1 MNINSIFWLA
11 LILVGGLLG
20 YLVRHL
26 SSYRLKDSFEEKIKN
41 QLDEAKSKAKE
52 IVLEA
57 QGKSAGIIEETKKE
71 ERERKSQMDKLE
83 ERIAKKEEL
92 AEKQINDLR
101 AKESELSRV
110 AEGVKKSQLEIE
122 GLAKKA
128 EEEIE
133 KRAGLTPEEAK
144 EIILKKT
151 REKYQ
156 EDLISTVQKLERERK
171 EEIEKKSLEI
181 ISTALGR
188 YSRSHISEMT
198 TSVFPLEN
206 EDLKGKI
213 IGREGRNIKALE
225 RATGV
230 EFIIDEAPDYIVIS
244 SFDPMRREIANLALK
259 KLIKDGRIQPARI
272 EEKVEEA
279 KQEINKRITEIG
291 EEAVYEVGIY
301 DLPKEIIQLVGRL
314 HFRTS
319 YGQNA
324 LVHSIEV
331 AHLSG
336 MIASELG
343 VGVNA
348 DVAKKAGL
356 LHDIGKAIDH
366 EVQGNH
372 VELGQKILK
381 KYGVSDDVINAMLA
395 HHEDYPFSTP
405 ESFIIA
411 AADALS
417 AARPGA
423 RRENMETYIKR
434 LEDLEKIATAFEGV
448 KAAYAISGGRE
459 IRIFVV
465 PEKIDDFG
473 AFQLAR
479 DIAAKIEGELKY
491 PGEIKVNIIRE
502 IRAVEYAK

>member
-1 MNINSIFWLA
+1 MNSNLIVWAI
-11 LILVGGLLG
+11 LILIGAVIG

-26 SSYRLKDSFEEKIKN
+26 NSSRLKNSVEEKIKR
-41 QLDEAKSKAKE
+41 QLEEARSKAKE
-52 IVLEA
+52 IILEA
-57 QGKSAGIIEETKKE
+57 QEKSASIIEETKKE
-71 ERERKSQMDKLE
+71 ERERKLQIDKAQ
-83 ERIAKKEEL
+83 ERIVKKEE
-92 AEKQINDLR
+92 AVEKQLSDLR
-101 AKESELSRV
+101 VREIELDRNI
-110 AEGVKKSQLEIE
+110 EEVKKEK
-122 GLAKKA
+122 LAVEELKKKA
-128 EEEIE
+128 EQEVE
-133 KRAGLTPEEAK
+133 KRANLTPEQAK
-144 EIILKKT
+144 TIILEKAK
-151 REKYQ
+151 EKYQ
-156 EDLISTVQKLERERK
+156 EDLVSTLQKLERERK
-171 EEIEKKSLEI
+171 EEVEKKVLEI
-181 ISTALGR
+181 LLTAIGR
-188 YSRSHISEMT
+188 YSRSHISEIT

-259 KLIKDGRIQPARI
+259 KLVKDGRIQPARI

-279 KQEINKRITEIG
+279 KQEINKRVNEIG

-301 DLPKEIIQLVGRL
+301 DLPKEIIQLIGRL

-331 AHLSG
+331 AHLSA

-343 VGVNA
+343 INA
-348 DVAKKAGL
+348 EVAKKAGL

-381 KYGVSDDVINAMLA
+381 KYGIAEDIIKTMMA
-395 HHEDYPFSTP
+395 HHEDYPFATP
-405 ESFIIA
+405 EAFVVA
-411 AADALS
+411 AADTLS

-423 RRENMETYIKR
+423 RRENMENYIKR
-434 LEDLEKIATAFEGV
+434 LEDLEKIATGFEGV
-448 KAAYAISGGRE
+448 KSAYAISGGRE
-459 IRIFVV
+459 LRIFVI

-502 IRAVEYAK
+502 MRAVEYAR

>member
-1 MNINSIFWLA
+1 MNSNPILWA
-11 LILVGGLLG
+11 ILVLIGVAVG
-20 YLVRHL
+20 YLIRHL
-26 SSYRLKDSFEEKIKN
+26 SSSRLNNSIEEKVKKQFEE
-41 QLDEAKSKAKE
+41 ARTKAKE

-57 QGKSAGIIEETKKE
+57 QGKSASIIEETKKE
-71 ERERKSQMDKLE
+71 ERERKLQIDKE
-83 ERIAKKEEL
+83 QERIIKKEETVEKQL
-92 AEKQINDLR
+92 SDLRVKETELGRTMEEVKAEKSVL
-101 AKESELSRV
+101 EEL
-110 AEGVKKSQLEIE
+110 K
-122 GLAKKA
+122 KKA
-128 EEEIE
+128 DQEIE
-133 KRAGLTPEEAK
+133 KKAGLTPEQAK
-144 EIILKKT
+144 ILILEKT
-151 REKYQ
+151 KEKYQ
-156 EDLISTVQKLERERK
+156 EDLVSTVQKLERERK
-171 EEIEKKSLEI
+171 EEVEKKILEI
-181 ISTALGR
+181 LLTAIGR
-188 YSRSHISEMT
+188 YSRSHISEIT

-259 KLIKDGRIQPARI
+259 KLVKDGRIQPARI

-279 KQEINKRITEIG
+279 KQEINKRVSEIG

-331 AHLSG
+331 AHLSA

-343 VGVNA
+343 INA

-381 KYGVSDDVINAMLA
+381 KYGVAEDVIETMMA

-405 ESFIIA
+405 ESFVVA

-423 RRENMETYIKR
+423 RRENMENYIKR
-434 LEDLEKIATAFEGV
+434 LEDLEKIATGFEGV
-448 KAAYAISGGRE
+448 KSAFAISGGRE

-502 IRAVEYAK
+502 VRAVEYAK

>member
-1 MNINSIFWLA
+1 MNSNPIFWA
-11 LILVGGLLG
+11 ILVLIGVAVG
-20 YLVRHL
+20 YLIRHL
-26 SSYRLKDSFEEKIKN
+26 SSSRLKNSIEEKVKR
-41 QLDEAKSKAKE
+41 QFEEAKSKAKE

-57 QGKSAGIIEETKKE
+57 QEKSASIIEETKKE
-71 ERERKSQMDKLE
+71 ERERKLQIDKE
-83 ERIAKKEEL
+83 QERIIKKEETI
-92 AEKQINDLR
+92 EKQLSDLR
-101 AKESELSRV
+101 VKEEELGRNT
-110 AEGVKKSQLEIE
+110 EDIKKEKSVLEE
-122 GLAKKA
+122 LKKKA
-128 EEEIE
+128 DQEVE
-133 KRAGLTPEEAK
+133 KRAGLTPEQAK
-144 EIILKKT
+144 TLILDMTK
-151 REKYQ
+151 EKYQ
-156 EDLISTVQKLERERK
+156 EDLVSTMQKLEKERK
-171 EEIEKKSLEI
+171 EEVEKKILEI
-181 ISTALGR
+181 LLTAIGR
-188 YSRSHISEMT
+188 YSRSHISEIT

-259 KLIKDGRIQPARI
+259 KLVKDGRIQPARI

-279 KQEINKRITEIG
+279 KQEINKRVNEIG

-331 AHLSG
+331 AHLSA

-343 VGVNA
+343 INA

-381 KYGVSDDVINAMLA
+381 KYGVDENVIETMMA

-405 ESFIIA
+405 ESFVIA

-423 RRENMETYIKR
+423 RRENMENYIKR
-434 LEDLEKIATAFEGV
+434 LEDLEKIATGFGGV
-448 KAAYAISGGRE
+448 KSAFAISGGRE
-459 IRIFVV
+459 IRIFVT

-502 IRAVEYAK
+502 VRAVEYAR

>member
-1 MNINSIFWLA
+1 MNSNPIFWA
-11 LILVGGLLG
+11 ILVLIGVAVG
-20 YLVRHL
+20 YLIRHL
-26 SSYRLKDSFEEKIKN
+26 SSSRLKNSIEEKVKR
-41 QLDEAKSKAKE
+41 QFEEAKSKAKE

-57 QGKSAGIIEETKKE
+57 QEKSASIIEETKKE
-71 ERERKSQMDKLE
+71 ERERKLQIDKE
-83 ERIAKKEEL
+83 QERIIKKEETI
-92 AEKQINDLR
+92 EKQLSDLR
-101 AKESELSRV
+101 VKEEELGRNT
-110 AEGVKKSQLEIE
+110 EDIKKEKSVLEE
-122 GLAKKA
+122 LKKKA
-128 EEEIE
+128 DQEVE
-133 KRAGLTPEEAK
+133 KRAGLTPEQAK
-144 EIILKKT
+144 TLILDMTK
-151 REKYQ
+151 EKYQ
-156 EDLISTVQKLERERK
+156 EDLVSTMQKLEKERK
-171 EEIEKKSLEI
+171 EEVEKKILEI
-181 ISTALGR
+181 LLTAIGR
-188 YSRSHISEMT
+188 YSRSHISEIT

-259 KLIKDGRIQPARI
+259 KLVKDGRIQPARI

-279 KQEINKRITEIG
+279 KQEINKRVNEIG

-331 AHLSG
+331 AHLSA

-343 VGVNA
+343 INA

-381 KYGVSDDVINAMLA
+381 KYGVAEDVIEAMMA

-405 ESFIIA
+405 ESFVIA

-423 RRENMETYIKR
+423 RRENMENYIKR
-434 LEDLEKIATAFEGV
+434 LEDLEKIATGFGGV
-448 KAAYAISGGRE
+448 KSAFAISGGRE

-502 IRAVEYAK
+502 VRAVEYAK

>member
-1 MNINSIFWLA
+1 MNSNPIFWA
-11 LILVGGLLG
+11 ILVLIGAVVG
-20 YLVRHL
+20 YLIRHL
-26 SSYRLKDSFEEKIKN
+26 SSSRLKNSIEEKVKK
-41 QLDEAKSKAKE
+41 QFEEAKSKAKE

-57 QGKSAGIIEETKKE
+57 QEKSASIIEETKKE
-71 ERERKSQMDKLE
+71 ERERKLQIDKE
-83 ERIAKKEEL
+83 QERIVKKEETI
-92 AEKQINDLR
+92 EKQLSDLR
-101 AKESELSRV
+101 FKETELSRNI
-110 AEGVKKSQLEIE
+110 EEVKKGKFEVEELK
-122 GLAKKA
+122 KKA
-128 EEEIE
+128 DQEIE
-133 KRAGLTPEEAK
+133 KRAGLTPEQAK
-144 EIILKKT
+144 IIILERTK
-151 REKYQ
+151 EKYQ
-156 EDLISTVQKLERERK
+156 EDLVSTMQKLERERK
-171 EEIEKKSLEI
+171 EEVEKKILEI
-181 ISTALGR
+181 LLTAIGR
-188 YSRSHISEMT
+188 YSRSHVSEIT

-259 KLIKDGRIQPARI
+259 KLVKDGRIQPARI

-279 KQEINKRITEIG
+279 KQEINKRANEIG

-331 AHLSG
+331 AHLSA

-343 VGVNA
+343 INA
-348 DVAKKAGL
+348 DLAKKAGL

-381 KYGVSDDVINAMLA
+381 KYGVAENVIETMMA

-405 ESFIIA
+405 ESFVIA

-423 RRENMETYIKR
+423 RRENMENYIKR
-434 LEDLEKIATAFEGV
+434 LEDLEKIATSFEGV
-448 KAAYAISGGRE
+448 KTAYAISGGRE
-459 IRIFVV
+459 IRIFVT

-502 IRAVEYAK
+502 IRAVEYAR